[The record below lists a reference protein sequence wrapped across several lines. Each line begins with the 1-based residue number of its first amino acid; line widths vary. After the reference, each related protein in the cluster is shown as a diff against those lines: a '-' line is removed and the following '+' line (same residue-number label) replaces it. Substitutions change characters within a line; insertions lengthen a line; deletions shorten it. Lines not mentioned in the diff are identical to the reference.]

1 MRRVNLADPEF
12 TYDEADP
19 DGFHSGM
26 FRFGTLL
33 EAAETGASVYELPPG
48 QALCPYHY
56 EHGEE
61 EWLVVLVGR
70 PSVRHPGGVDQL
82 EPWDAVCFPRGPGGA
97 HQVRNDGDTTA
108 RVLMFSTV
116 VLPTVT
122 VYPDSGK
129 VGVWTAEKDADGL
142 FRRADKVDYWDGE
155 AG

>member
-26 FRFGTLL
+26 FRIGTLL
-33 EAAETGASVYELPPG
+33 GAAETGASVYELPPG

-61 EWLVVLVGR
+61 EWLIVLAGR
-70 PSVRHPGGVDQL
+70 PSVRHPGGVEQL
-82 EPWDAVCFPRGPGGA
+82 DPWDAVCFPRGPDGA

-129 VGVWTAEKDADGL
+129 VGVWTAAKDADGL
-142 FRRADKVDYWDGE
+142 FRRADEVDYWDGE
-155 AG
+155 